1 MKFIGFLL
9 VIAVVTFA
17 CFEIIGF
24 IRDLKARK
32 SVKKSADKSQEPVD
46 KKKEN

>member
-1 MKFIGFLL
+1 MKFLGFLL
-9 VIAVVTFA
+9 VIAVVSFA

-32 SVKKSADKSQEPVD
+32 SVKNTVDKSQESAD
-46 KKKEN
+46 KK